1 MCPCVG
7 VFDFVVS
14 VVDFVFDFVV
24 DLLFLWLTFDFV
36 FDFWFC
42 VCRSVCIRGRKK
54 VMRERMRYFCRW
66 RREREREKGAKLEI
80 IKILN
85 VRAIITVHICTVTVA
100 IAHFYT
106 HWYGC
111 FLVKMCKMKCFFYF
125 AWADVVALM
134 WVIFFCHNV

>member
-1 MCPCVG
+1 MSVG
-7 VFDFVVS
+7 V
-14 VVDFVFDFVV
+14 
-24 DLLFLWLTFDFV
+24 
-36 FDFWFC
+36 C
-42 VCRSVCIRGRKK
+42 VLEEERRWWGREC
-54 VMRERMRYFCRW
+54 VIFADGE
-66 RREREREKGAKLEI
+66 EREREKGAKLEN